1 MRSARLLTRH
11 SLARGGG
18 IIIHLLPPNISVLGL
33 SLTWNIDRFVRLD
46 IDPSTITWRRVMD
59 TNDRFLR
66 QITVGQSPTE
76 KGMVRTTG
84 FDITVAR
91 WVLFRNC
98 L

>member
-1 MRSARLLTRH
+1 MSF
-11 SLARGGG
+11 G
-18 IIIHLLPPNISVLGL
+18 
-33 SLTWNIDRFVRLD
+33 RFVRLD

-76 KGMVRTTG
+76 KGMERTTG

-91 WVLFRNC
+91 CTAVFQQGAKEHSA
-98 L
+98 